1 MELLYIISILLISYV
16 VIQLAID
23 RSINTKLLKENYKV
37 LVEIRQLLK
46 DKNENL

>member
-1 MELLYIISILLISYV
+1 MELLLLISILLFSYV

-46 DKNENL
+46 DKNENI